1 MNRTISANLDAS
13 GKRLVLLAARWNDFI
28 TQRLVD
34 GAADALLRHGADA
47 ARIEQVWVP
56 GSFEV
61 PLAAQALARSGR
73 YDAVVC
79 LGCLLRGQT
88 AHYDLIAAE
97 VAKGIAQV
105 ALATG
110 VPVTFGVITADTLEQ
125 AVDRCGGK
133 HGHKGAEAALAAVE
147 MVNVLAAIGRQA

>member
-1 MNRTISANLDAS
+1 MARTISVKLDAA
-13 GKRLVLLAARWNDFI
+13 GKRFALLAARWNDFI

-34 GAADALLRHGADA
+34 GAADALVRHGADPE
-47 ARIEQVWVP
+47 RIDRILVP
-56 GSFEV
+56 GSFEI
-61 PLAAQALARSGR
+61 PLAAQALARGGR
-73 YDAVVC
+73 HDAIVC

-97 VAKGIAQV
+97 VTKGIAQV
-105 ALATG
+105 SLATG
-110 VPVTFGVITADTLEQ
+110 VPISFGVITADTLEQ

-147 MVNVLAAIGRQA
+147 MVAVLAAIGQNA